1 MAQSTFEAWQEK
13 VVEGL
18 FLIAADKSAQQA
30 QAAEMAKRLGAFTQQ
45 DFPHIGGEPAPA
57 GTEAFLD

>member
-30 QAAEMAKRLGAFTQQ
+30 QAAEMAKRLSAFTQQ
-45 DFPHIGGEPAPA
+45 DFSSYRRRA
-57 GTEAFLD
+57 GARRGRKRS